1 MKTIQHAHYL
11 LPLLNGQS
19 ATKNVDRFV
28 KLIKDSKVDFKYIV
42 VRGLSGV
49 LMGTLV
55 AAKMEKSLAIIRK
68 TTEGSH
74 GFSVEAG
81 GGNWGETMKGN
92 FIIIDDLIDSGATIH
107 AILTEMKEY
116 NILCSGIFLYYDH
129 NKNGKRIKE
138 CINCQKYDYAGF
150 NPKIYGMSVV

>member
-11 LPLLNGQS
+11 LPLLDGPS
-19 ATKNVDRFV
+19 AAKQLDRFI
-28 KLIKDSKVDFKYIV
+28 KLIQGSKVDFKYVV

-55 AAKMEKSLAIIRK
+55 ATKMGKSLAIVRK

-81 GGNWGETMKGN
+81 GGTWGDTMKGN
-92 FIIIDDLIDSGATIH
+92 FIIIDDLIDSGATVH
-107 AILTEMKEY
+107 SILTEMKDY
-116 NILCSGIFLYYDH
+116 NILCSGVFLYYDS
-129 NKNGKRIKE
+129 NKNGKRLQE
-138 CINCQKYDYAGF
+138 CSSRYDFAGF
-150 NPKIYGMSVV
+150 NPKVYGISVS